1 MASPSNTQFQPILI
15 GTQPIYDVVGDE
27 SPASTDIVGN
37 TQFPAAFAAYDGTTI
52 FFRIRLNADPR
63 NSKNTG
69 FSNFSWGVLINT
81 SGNPGVYD
89 WLANVNGLDNTIN
102 LIKNTTRVF
111 NSWNDPAE
119 GTDGSGT
126 PTFSRPIVNF
136 DVSRV
141 TLTNDGSN
149 FGGDADY
156 FIDFQFPAAD
166 FFRVL
171 GISPSSPLQFIIF
184 SSANANNYNKDS
196 LQTSEGFQFV
206 NALTNPVSPKDV
218 DVRANLTAA
227 KTITSG
233 PTSVF
238 TGSLTTWTQSVTVTN
253 SGRALARQVVVNDV
267 FSLDQLSSVS
277 SINTSTGTSVF
288 NSNNT
293 TLSWTIGNLA
303 AGQTATLT
311 YTVIGTFTTSGTRR
325 LNTVTASGIDD
336 FTGLQ
341 LTNATAFNNIE
352 AAAAAAVTG
361 KVTSGQTGLPLRG
374 VTVELRNQNN
384 VLITTTQTNAEGN
397 YSFTQLASGTYT
409 LNFIAA
415 NFVTATRTPTVP
427 AGQTQIVNVTLQP
440 SPGTVTGTVTSTGGT
455 PVASATINLIDA
467 FNTVVATATTNIQ
480 GQYTLSNVNPGQY
493 SVTVSAPNFQS
504 QLLGITVTSNQTTTA
519 NFTLIPS
526 PGTVTGIV
534 SNTNG
539 TPIQG
544 AIVEVLDTGNNVIAT
559 VTTNAQGQYTANQ
572 LAPGTFQLRVKA
584 QNFQTTL
591 LGFTVQAS
599 QTTTQNVILQPS
611 PGTLTGAVND
621 AQTGVSLSGVSVNVV
636 NQGGITVATATTNAQ
651 GQYSV
656 TNLAPGS
663 YTVTFGQPGFG
674 SQTIGAI
681 IQSNQTTTLNAA
693 LNRLVGVINGVVTS
707 GQGGALAGAVVN
719 VFLNNNLVASVTTD
733 QAGAYVVPNLAPG
746 SYTVTAIDQNFQS
759 KVAGAQVVAFQTTTV
774 NFSLTPDPGALT
786 GTVTDSTGAAVA
798 GATINVKTTV
808 GGAIIGSGI
817 TDQNGV
823 YTIPNLSAESYIVTA
838 TALNFQSSSQGTAI
852 RSDQTTTLNFT
863 LAFNPVTITGTVR
876 NQQTGDSIA
885 GAQIQVRILDTNGA
899 VIATVFA
906 NSEGNFLVPQLAPGT
921 YTLVVAAPNFQT
933 NFATITVS
941 PGGQANIDV
950 SLAPNP
956 GIITGQVVNGTTGD
970 QIIGAS
976 VSVVNQSNVQVQVGF
991 TDSQGIYMIE
1001 GLPPGNYHV
1010 VVNAA
1015 NFQTNIAGG
1024 IVLADTTTVVNVS
1037 LPPEPGL
1044 IAGNVSPVQPN
1055 TVVALYSAKNVFIQ
1069 SVLTDGSGNYQFS
1082 NLAPGN
1088 YILIASSPNFAV
1100 QSAGA
1105 IVSSNTATSVSFALI
1120 PNPSIISGVV
1130 TDTGGAAV
1138 PNASVQIF
1146 DANETILA
1154 TAGTDANGA
1163 YSIGNLP
1170 PGSFSVLVT
1179 APSFGHLTS
1188 GIILSPG
1195 STLANINFALT
1206 PNPGAISGQVTD
1218 VATGAPLAGS
1228 TVVIRQAIGSGV
1240 AVATVT
1246 SDSSGNF
1253 LVQGLAPGSYTV
1265 TSSFPTFGT
1274 KTIGAIVSSD
1284 TTTTASIALNELA
1297 GSINGQLVDSTG
1309 TTITGS
1315 NLQVRLLD
1323 LNGVLI
1329 EALLAQSDGTFAFFN
1344 VFPGSYVLNASAPA
1358 FQATTIGIQV
1368 QADQQVQTSVIL
1380 QPSPA
1385 TLTGQVINQQTGII
1399 IAGSIVSVLNPN
1411 TGLLIGRGASGQDGT
1426 FVIENLPAG
1435 SFVASAGAQDF
1446 GTDSRAVILSPGQTT
1461 TTTLTLTPNPGS
1473 VSGFVVNRNNGDTLA
1488 GASIQIFDQTGAPAV
1503 SVSAN
1508 AQGQFLISGL
1518 APGLY
1523 TAIAASGGYTSGT
1536 ISFTVVSDTQAIAS
1550 FALEPNPSTIQGTVT
1565 NVATGTVLSGTDVI
1579 IRQFNATGPII
1590 ATSVTDTNG
1599 LYAVSHLPQGTF
1611 TVIVVNEL
1619 FGSQASSVTLAPG
1632 ETAALNFALE
1642 QLPSAVQGTVT
1653 NAETGVPIIN
1663 TLIQLIDA
1671 NGILVTQTQT
1681 DINGFYQI
1689 AGFTAGD
1696 YTIPFTNPTFQSQT
1710 LSFTSQP
1717 NQTSVVNANL
1727 IASPGSITGQVLDA
1741 ETASPLIG
1749 ASIQVFPALGLNPI
1763 ATLVTDGRGHY
1774 FLDGLAPGS
1783 YILIGSFQ
1791 TYATSSTGVAV
1802 RSNETSSSTIFLV
1815 PTPATVSGTVRSDTG
1830 EPIINATVRI
1840 LDQNEFVLGT
1850 IVTDEFGNYS
1860 LTDLPQ
1866 GNQEII
1872 VSAPGFAT
1880 QLGGVIL
1887 IPGQVVTNLN
1897 FILTANSGS
1906 ISGQIVTADTEI
1918 PIVGAIAIVRT
1929 VAGVPFVV
1937 ASTTTDELGN
1947 YKING
1952 LQPGSY
1958 TVTGSATGYAL
1969 NTVGAIVISDQ
1980 MTQANIAL
1988 SPLVGSISGTVLNV
2002 QGNPIVNIPTQ
2013 IRVFSQNGG
2022 LLQTVAA
2029 QSDGTF
2035 SITNLPPGSYQLTV
2049 TAANYAANTVGA
2061 FVTANEM
2068 TVLTVPLT
2076 PNPGKVNG
2084 QVVSSTTG
2092 DAIFGSIVSVTD
2104 LNGLPIG
2111 STVTDQNGNF
2121 SIPNLPPTTVIVSA
2135 VATNFGS
2142 DSRSVI
2148 LTPGSTG
2155 TSLLTL
2161 APNPGAVSGAVIN
2174 QQTGAPLIGATMQIF
2189 DFTGAL
2195 VATVLSDRDGLY
2207 QVQNL
2212 TPGFYQVIATSA
2224 NFGTQ
2229 VQNVQAASNVTSTV
2243 NLVLTPDA
2251 GLIFGTVVNQ
2261 QTGALIVG
2269 ASVVVRL
2276 FSPAGPVVQTTATD
2290 SSGQFTVLNLGPGA
2304 YAVTVFNPNFGTQ
2317 STTTFV
2323 QSDTVSTVSLALLPN
2338 PGAVQG
2344 LITSAQTG
2352 ESALNTQINILS
2364 DAGILVATVQTDSNG
2379 NYFVPGLAP
2388 GTYTLVFSNPNF
2400 QSSTIGAIVGSDTVI
2415 TVNTALT
2422 PDPGTITGTVIDSQT
2437 GLPIAGASVQIF
2449 PAQSLIPIASAITGQ
2464 DGGYSVLGIQP
2475 GDYVVEATVSNYA
2488 VAAVGTAVF
2497 PNTTA
2502 TAALLLSPNPAA
2514 LSGTITSTNG
2524 TPIAGAAVRII
2535 DQNETV
2541 LGTGVTDQNGHF
2553 TIGNLSPGSQIA
2565 VVSASEFGTQI
2576 IGVTLSPGQI
2586 ITDFSAQ
2593 LTPNSGNIQGQT
2605 ANAQDGALIAG
2616 ADIVIRKT
2624 GASSIIVANA
2634 TTDVDGN
2641 YRVNDLTPGTYLVT
2655 ASKSGFGTNT
2665 VGVTVVSD
2673 TIATANVPLTALA
2686 GVISGT
2692 IIDSQ
2697 GNPITGNNIQIQVFD
2712 QNGHLIKSVLA
2723 NSDGVFTVVDLPPGS
2738 YQLTFTAPNFTTGI
2752 FSATVTSEQTIVLV
2766 ATLQP
2771 DPATVTT
2778 QVVSGET
2785 SEPIPGAIVTFT
2797 LPNGTIVGSGVT
2809 DTNGSVSILNLP
2821 PQTLNVSVTA
2831 NNFGSLSQSVIL
2843 TPGQVAQIT
2852 IALSPEVGRL
2862 EGTVVNE
2869 LTGELIAGATLKV
2882 FDFTRGI
2889 IATVMTDTFGFY
2901 EIQSLSSDLYRVIAS
2916 AQGFGSTVQEAM
2928 VVANQQTVLEFFL
2941 PPDAGS
2947 IQGTVVNQQTGN
2959 PLASVSII
2967 VRQFTP
2973 TGPIIAALST
2983 DQNGIFTVNNLA
2995 PGTYTVVGLN
3005 PNFGSEAASTIVQSD
3020 NVSNILLALIPNPG
3034 TVQGQ
3039 ITNGQTGEGLTNSF
3053 ARILDSNR
3061 VIIQEVQTDGTGN
3074 YQAEGLAPGDYV
3086 LIAVASDFQ
3095 RETIGFSVVSDAS
3108 TTVNVTLLPDP
3119 GRITGRVLDQQTGLA
3134 LDGATV
3140 QLFPPQSLVPIAN
3153 ALTDQNGMFQMGGLA
3168 PGEYILVANARNYAR
3183 GTVGT
3188 VVFSNQTTVSNIE
3201 LQANFSTI
3209 SGTVISINGTPIG
3222 NASVRVISQNETVLG
3237 TALTD
3242 QNGNYVISNLPP
3254 GAQTI
3259 VVNAPA
3265 FSNKLSGITLQPGD
3279 VLENI
3284 NFSLNPNSGNITG
3297 QITNAQT
3304 GEAISSAIVVVR
3316 LVGGVGVI
3324 VANSITNENGT
3335 YFIGGLAPGTYTV
3348 VASGSGFASISVGA
3362 VVQSDETTLANI
3374 SLIPSVGRINGTITD
3389 AGGSP
3394 ILGMNT
3400 QIQVF
3405 DQSGTLLKT
3414 LLAQYDG
3421 TYDILDLL
3429 PGSYTLIITVLNFVT
3444 TTTNAV
3450 VISDQTTE
3458 TNITLKLNPAEVTGQ
3473 VLNSSTGTP
3482 INGALITI
3490 TDLNGIAVGSG
3501 ATDLNGNFTV
3511 LNLPPATLNISA
3523 VAGGF
3528 GSDSKSVILTPGE
3541 IEATTLSLTPT
3552 PGTVTGT
3559 VLNAQS
3565 GDPLAGATVQI
3576 FDFTRALVATL
3587 QTNQSGVYQYQ
3598 NLAPGSYR
3606 LIATANNFG
3615 AVTQDTQV
3623 TSEATTTL
3631 NFNLTPSPGTI
3642 TGSVFNQQTGAPIAG
3657 ASIAIRQFSPFGP
3670 IVATI
3675 ATNIQGQFTVFN
3687 LTPGAYTA
3695 VASEPNF
3702 GTESASTFVQSNS
3715 VSTVLLNLSPDP
3727 GIAQG
3732 TITSAQTG
3740 QTLADT
3746 LLRILDVNGVLVA
3759 VSQTDI
3765 SGNYRIQGL
3774 APGTFTIVATN
3785 PQFQQ
3790 LANGITIASNQTVT
3804 QNISLQPNPG
3814 TITGTVVNAQT
3825 GTPLS
3830 GAVLQVF
3837 QSGST
3842 TPVAN
3847 TVTDQN
3853 GSFSLIGLAP
3863 GEYSLVSQATGF
3875 GSVAVGTVVT
3885 SGNTITITVQ
3895 APPFPGVISGR
3906 VTDFSGNALSNATVR
3921 LLDSNQNVVGI
3932 GSADLTG
3939 NYTIGNIT
3947 AGTYTIIAS
3956 ASGFATNTQGV
3967 TIAPDQ
3973 VLSNFN
3979 IPLEENPGTI
3989 TGQVTSSGTGAPI
4002 PGAIVTIR
4010 SLQQGSGGIVVGT
4023 VNTDQQGTYLVK
4035 NLAPGE
4041 YSVTV
4046 TKMGFGTQIQ
4056 TVTAASD
4063 QTSTASFA
4071 LLADAGTLSG
4081 FVTDINGNPITGS
4094 NIFLR
4099 IFTDDNVLLKSVTAQ
4114 PDGTFGVFGLDPG
4127 TYTVIAE
4134 APNYAANSIPITIT
4148 ANQTTTVAIALTPN
4162 PATISG
4168 NVVNQQTNTP
4178 LQGVTVTASSNGQ
4191 IIATAVTDING
4202 NFQLTNL
4209 AAGSISI
4216 VTFAQNFV
4224 NTPQTI
4230 VLSPGETQQIILSLT
4245 PLTGTIT
4252 GTVINQQ
4259 TGAPVQGASVEI
4271 RQFSPAGPIAATTV
4285 TDGLGVF
4292 TISDLQPASYT
4303 IIAQATNFGTQAAT
4317 TTVLPNDVSTIS
4329 IGLTLLPGTVQ
4340 GTVRN
4345 ENTSAPLEEA
4355 IVRVIR
4361 RDGTVVDEVLTNA
4374 QGLFTIGGLPADSYT
4389 LVTISSGF
4397 QRQTIGF
4404 TVAPEQTTTVD
4415 VNLQLN
4421 PGKLTGTVTDFFS
4434 GGPIANAVVLVFPS
4448 QSITS
4453 IARGITNENGQYT
4466 ILNLAP
4472 GEYNIIAVAT
4482 DFARGGVGAVI
4493 SAGSPTV
4500 ANIQLTSNPAT
4511 ISGTVTD
4518 SGGNVIPNATV
4529 RVLDQNE
4536 TVLGTAITDIN
4547 GNYSVGNLPQGTLT
4561 IIASAQGFATQLTA
4575 VTLTPAQTLPNVDI
4589 QLTALVGSITGR
4601 VFNLATGQSIVGAI
4615 TVVRT
4620 SGGTTVIVDSGT
4632 TDQNGRYLIEGLA
4645 PGSYSVVATASG
4657 FGTTTVGALVQAND
4671 ATTADLVLSPLT
4683 GTVFGTVTNVNGSGI
4698 TGSNIQVQV
4707 FTATGTLLKTLL
4719 ANADGSFNVIDLAP
4733 GTYLIQVTAPN
4744 YATGVASVNVRANT
4758 TTSVSVP
4765 LTPNPATV
4773 TGQVVNSVTS
4783 APLTGVIISVTDAN
4797 GIVVGNAI
4805 SDLNGQ
4811 FIIRNLP
4818 PNTIIVTATATQPG
4832 FGSASTSVPLGP
4844 GANGNILLS
4853 LAPQAGLVTGAVRN
4867 AQTADLLQG
4876 ATIQIF
4882 DFTRGLVATVVTDQ
4896 NGQYRADNLAPGTY
4910 RIIASTQN
4918 FGSLVQETDVAVN
4931 EVTTLNFNLSPNPGS
4946 VEGTVFNQQTGEPLG
4961 NVSIVVRQ
4969 FSPAGPVIANSSTNG
4984 NGTFTI
4990 PHLPP
4995 GTYTV
5000 IATLSTFGTQS
5011 ASTQVFSNETAA
5023 VQLSL
5028 PPNPGAAQGFVTN
5041 AETGEPLFNT
5051 LVRIVDT
5058 DNVVVGTVQTDINGR
5073 YSIQNI
5079 SPGTYTLIIINP
5091 DFQRQTV
5098 GCAIKSGQTTT
5109 INVSLQ
5115 SNPGSIV
5122 GIVTSAQT
5130 GLPLVGA
5137 TVQIFPY
5144 QGLISI
5150 GNTVTDENGRYR
5162 FISIQPGSYTVSAN
5176 ATNFARTSS
5185 GASVLATTQSTVN
5198 LSLQSNPASMSGQI
5212 VDQDGNPISNASIR
5226 VIDQSETVLGT
5237 GISGSDGRYTVQGLP
5252 PGNRNIVVSAAGF
5265 STATSGI
5272 TLLLGESRLDVNF
5285 TLVAN
5290 PGILTGTVIDANTN
5304 APLVGVNVVV
5314 RNLLGIIVSS
5324 GFSNVDG
5331 RYTIQNLTPGQYTVS
5346 FFDESYDT
5354 VILGAQ
5360 ITSNTTTILNATL
5373 TRASGAGTNG
5383 KPSIRGQIVDE
5394 QGVPITTPFIPVKI
5408 LDANLVVVQ
5417 ILLALSNGRFEVFDL
5432 APGTYLVNAE
5442 ASDFA
5447 SNTVSAIVRNNE
5459 TTEVVVTLTPLP
5471 GTLTGQVINS
5481 VSGEV
5486 IVGASITVTRS
5497 NGVIIAT
5504 GISGDNGFFT
5514 IPNLPAGP
5522 LNIIAQAIGFG
5533 NATTSAIITN
5543 GETTTTT
5550 LSLSPSPGRLIGQV
5564 TSASSGLPLQGATV
5578 QLFDENR
5585 TFILSIVADSQGNF
5599 KVPTLSPGKYV
5610 AVASSFGFGSE
5621 LRGFTI
5627 IANQDIIIAF
5637 DLAPNPGI
5645 IRGQVVTSEAG
5656 QPIPN
5661 ASVVIRA
5668 LTPSGPILATTVTD
5682 SNGFYE
5688 VTGIVSGT
5696 YTVVFSGAPLF
5707 GSDISSVQLDA
5718 GEIEIVNASLS
5729 SFISTVQGRVVDEE
5743 GNGLANALVQLFNTQ
5758 SGLIRRVQTDND
5770 GNYFIRGFTAGSY
5783 TLTANQ
5789 PNFQAALTRFEA
5801 APNEVATINFTLL
5814 ADPGIISG
5822 TIRDVVTNQPVPGA
5836 VVNLFPNQSLSPIAF
5851 AVTDQLGNYQ
5861 FPGLQPGSYVV
5872 VGSEFNY
5879 ASASAGATVTSN
5891 QVTIANLFLQ
5901 PNFASISGTV
5911 STLEGLPINNA
5922 TVRILNQNQVIIGY
5936 GITNENGFYAIGN
5949 IPVGTFTVIASAPA
5963 FQSVLSDLTL
5973 AQGDQQKNIDFVL
5986 QSNPGILTGTVTNQS
6001 NEPIP
6006 GAFVNVRLLGA
6017 TGIIIASTVTDSN
6030 GRYVI
6035 TDLPPGSYTVSATA
6049 SGFETKA
6056 VGAIIETNATEVV
6069 DIMLTGVFGSING
6082 VVLNNLAQP
6091 IVGSSISLS
6100 LFDTNNLLIFTTT
6113 GYSDGTFSFPNLEP
6127 GNYFITASASGFIT
6141 EVIGARVTANE
6152 ATFARILLQSSPATV
6167 TGQVVTLAG
6176 GQAIQGA
6183 IVSAT
6188 TLEGQV
6194 LAVTATDVSG
6204 RFTIMNLPPGALIVT
6219 ATAVNFGADSKTV
6232 LLQTNGITSTTLFLS
6247 MAPGFLTG
6255 TVKSEAENPIPN
6267 TVVQLFDFTNGLVA
6281 TAVTNAIGQY
6291 TIQGLNP
6298 GNYRVVFTAEEFERL
6313 SAGATINSGETT
6325 SLNVKLSSLFATIKG
6340 SVLNAQTKSP
6350 IQGAAVTIRYQ
6361 SSSGPIFTTVFTD
6374 TSGKFTIS
6382 SIPDGAFSII
6392 ATAAGFGSQGLT
6404 AFAVG
6409 GQTFTF
6415 NLLLLPQVGTIRGK
6429 VTDSS
6434 SGAPLAN
6441 TRIRV
6446 INASGVVVTTTQTDI
6461 NGNYLLSN
6469 LAAGTYQI
6477 ITSNVDYQAA
6487 AQTVTLTTNEVKEV
6501 DFTLNG
6507 NPARLIGRVVDKETK
6522 FPVIGALIE
6531 VFNEVDLSVSF
6542 GLTDENG
6549 KYVIEGLPQ
6558 GAFSVRASASG
6569 YMSETVKIQLS
6580 PNEVLELNFA
6590 LTTTAAFTGAI
6601 IGQVVDNST
6610 SLPIANARVN
6620 LLDNEGQLIASTTTN
6635 EAGQYF
6641 FASLEAKTYTVVVDA
6656 DGYQTQQQSVTIAI
6670 LFEQGEAI
6678 VANFRLDPI
6687 ELGATITGKV
6697 INAETKQPIFGA
6709 TIQIINIKNQI
6720 VGRAT
6725 TDQLG
6730 RFTIHDI
6737 LPGTYTIFV
6746 TTIGFI
6752 PADPQQ
6758 IKVNS
6763 GEVLDLQTFEL
6774 KQIPSSTGAIT
6785 GRVVDNSTSVPIANV
6800 RINLLDNQGQLAAS
6814 TTTNE
6819 AGEYS
6824 FISLK
6829 AGTYTVV
6836 VDTDGYQAIP
6846 PSVTITI
6853 RQGETQRADFRLD
6866 PIELGA
6872 TITGKV
6878 INAETKQPIFGATIH
6893 VINTK
6898 DQIVGRATTDRLG
6911 RFTIHDIPPG
6921 TYTILVTAIGFIPAD
6936 PQQITVNS
6944 GEVLELQTFEL
6955 KPKNPVPSFNPCDLI
6970 NPVVTCNVCE
6980 VSCREQ
6986 PPGRRRTIQVQL
6998 QDGTYQTLHL
7008 IHLVKI
7014 ITVVIRIT
7022 GKNGSYISEPY
7033 QITSYE
7039 RIALEV
7045 PSNAKVRCDITVSDC
7060 FAQLI
7065 YLQNQPASILFSFDL
7080 NQQFLSERDVV
7091 VTIKGKQIRPRCENG
7106 VAGEW
7111 EEYKEVE
7118 NFTLKVSEI
7127 LDWIKTHTKKEIQI
7141 KLNQFNFT
7149 SESNTD

>member
-1 MASPSNTQFQPILI
+1 MAFPSNTQFQPILI

-37 TQFPAAFAAYDGTTI
+37 TQFPAAFVAYDGTTI
-52 FFRIRLNADPR
+52 YFRIRLNSDPR

-69 FSNFSWGVLINT
+69 FSNFAWGVLINT
-81 SGNPGVYD
+81 SGDPGVYD

-102 LIKNTTRVF
+102 LVKNTTRVF

-119 GTDGSGT
+119 GTDGRGT

-136 DVSRV
+136 DVARV

-149 FGGDADY
+149 FGGNADY

-171 GISPSSPLQFIIF
+171 GISTSSPLRFVIF

-206 NALTNPVSPKDV
+206 NALTNPVAPQDV

-253 SGRALARQVVVNDV
+253 NGRALARQVVVNDV

-277 SINTSTGTSVF
+277 SISTSTGTAVF
-288 NSNNT
+288 NSSNR

-311 YTVIGTFTTSGTRR
+311 YSVIGTFTTSGTRR

-341 LTNATAFNNIE
+341 LTNATAFSNVE

-361 KVTSGQTGLPLRG
+361 KVTSGQTGLPLSG

-384 VLITTTQTNAEGN
+384 VLITTTKTNAEGN

-455 PVASATINLIDA
+455 PVGGATINLIDA

-480 GQYTLSNVNPGQY
+480 GQYTLSNITPGQY

-519 NFTLIPS
+519 NFTLAPS
-526 PGTVTGIV
+526 PGIVTGIV
-534 SNTNG
+534 SSTNG
-539 TPIQG
+539 TAIQG
-544 AIVEVLDTGNNVIAT
+544 AVVEVLDAGNNVIAT
-559 VTTNAQGQYTANQ
+559 VTTNVQGQYTVNQ
-572 LAPGTFQLRVKA
+572 LAPGTFQLRAKA
-584 QNFQTTL
+584 QNSQTTL
-591 LGFTVQAS
+591 LGFTVQAG

-611 PGTLTGAVND
+611 PGTLTGVVND
-621 AQTGVSLSGVSVNVV
+621 AQTVASLSGASVNIV

-656 TNLAPGS
+656 ANLAPGS

-693 LNRLVGVINGVVTS
+693 LNRLVGAINGSITS
-707 GQGGALAGAVVN
+707 GQGGGLAGAVVN

-733 QAGAYVVPNLAPG
+733 QGGAYSVPNLAPG
-746 SYTVTAIDQNFQS
+746 SYTITAIAQNFQS
-759 KVAGAQVVAFQTTTV
+759 KVAGAQVVASQTTSV
-774 NFSLTPDPGALT
+774 NFSLTPDPGTLT
-786 GTVTDSTGAAVA
+786 GTVTDSTGAVVA
-798 GATINVKTTV
+798 GATINVRTTV
-808 GGAIIGSGI
+808 GGAITGSTV

-823 YTIPNLSAESYIVTA
+823 YTVPNLAAESYIVTA
-838 TALNFQSSSQGTAI
+838 TALNFQTTSQGTAI
-852 RSDQTTTLNFT
+852 RSNQATTLNFT
-863 LAFNPVTITGTVR
+863 LAFNPVTITGTIK
-876 NQQTGDSIA
+876 NQQTGDPVA

-906 NSEGNFLVPQLAPGT
+906 NSQGNFLAPQLAPGT
-921 YTLVVAAPNFQT
+921 YTLVVTAPNFQT
-933 NFATITVS
+933 NFATVTVS
-941 PGGQANIDV
+941 PGSQANIDV

-956 GIITGQVVNGTTGD
+956 GLITGQVVNGITGD
-970 QIIGAS
+970 PIIGGG
-976 VSVVNQSNVQVQVGF
+976 VSVVNQSNVQVQAGF
-991 TDSQGIYMIE
+991 TDSQGNYTIE

-1010 VVNAA
+1010 IVSAA

-1024 IVLADTTTVVNVS
+1024 IVLADTTTAVNVS
-1037 LPPEPGL
+1037 LSPEPGL
-1044 IAGNVSPVQPN
+1044 ITGNVSPVQPN
-1055 TVVALYSAKNVFIQ
+1055 TVVELYSAKNVFIQ
-1069 SVLTDGSGNYQFS
+1069 SGLTDSSGNYQFS

-1105 IVSSNTATSVSFALI
+1105 IVSSNTATTVSFTLI
-1120 PNPSIISGVV
+1120 PNPSTISGVV
-1130 TDTGGAAV
+1130 TDTGGAAI

-1170 PGSFSVLVT
+1170 SGSFSVLVT

-1206 PNPGAISGQVTD
+1206 PNPGAVSGQVTNEG
-1218 VATGAPLAGS
+1218 TGAPLAGS
-1228 TVVIRQAIGSGV
+1228 TIVIRQAIGSGV

-1253 LVQGLAPGSYTV
+1253 LVQGLAPGGYTV
-1265 TSSFPTFGT
+1265 TASFPTFGT
-1274 KTIGAIVSSD
+1274 KTVGAIVSSD
-1284 TTTTASIALNELA
+1284 ATATASIALNELA
-1297 GSINGQLVDSTG
+1297 GSISGQLVDSTG
-1309 TTITGS
+1309 TPITGP

-1329 EALLAQSDGTFAFFN
+1329 EALLAQPDGTFAFFN
-1344 VFPGSYVLNASAPA
+1344 VSPGNYVLNASAPA
-1358 FQATTIGIQV
+1358 FQATTIGVRV

-1385 TLTGQVINQQTGII
+1385 TLTGQVINQQIGTG
-1399 IAGSIVSVLNPN
+1399 IAGSIISVINPN

-1435 SFVASAGAQDF
+1435 SFVASTGAQNF

-1503 SVSAN
+1503 SASAN
-1508 AQGQFLISGL
+1508 AQGQFLVSGL

-1550 FALEPNPSTIQGTVT
+1550 FALEPNPSTIQGVVT
-1565 NVATGTVLSGTDVI
+1565 NVATGTALSGTDVI
-1579 IRQFNATGPII
+1579 IRQFNAIGPII
-1590 ATSVTDTNG
+1590 ATSITDADGFYT
-1599 LYAVSHLPQGTF
+1599 VSNLPQGTF

-1619 FGSQASSVTLAPG
+1619 FGSQASSVTLVPS

-1642 QLPSAVQGTVT
+1642 QLPSTVQGTVT
-1653 NAETGVPIIN
+1653 DAETGNPIIN

-1696 YTIPFTNPTFQSQT
+1696 YTIPFTNPTFQSRT

-1727 IASPGSITGQVLDA
+1727 IASPGAITGQVLDA

-1774 FLDGLAPGS
+1774 FLEGLAPGS
-1783 YILIGSFQ
+1783 YIVIGSFQ
-1791 TYATSSTGVAV
+1791 TYATSSTGVTV

-1830 EPIINATVRI
+1830 EPITNATVRI

-1897 FILTANSGS
+1897 FTLTANSGS
-1906 ISGQIVTADTEI
+1906 ISGQIVTADTGI

-1929 VAGVPFVV
+1929 VAGVPVV
-1937 ASTTTDELGN
+1937 IASTTTDELGN
-1947 YKING
+1947 YTVNG

-1969 NTVGAIVISDQ
+1969 NTVGAIVFSDQ
-1980 MTQANIAL
+1980 ATQANIAL
-1988 SPLVGSISGTVLNV
+1988 SPLVGSISGTVLDV

-2013 IRVFSQNGG
+2013 IRVFSQSGV

-2035 SITNLPPGSYQLTV
+2035 SITNLPPGSYQLALI
-2049 TAANYAANTVGA
+2049 AANYGANTVGA
-2061 FVTANEM
+2061 FVTANEV
-2068 TVLTVPLT
+2068 TVLTVPLA
-2076 PNPGKVNG
+2076 PNPGNVNG
-2084 QVVSSTTG
+2084 QVVNSATG
-2092 DAIFGSIVSVTD
+2092 DAIFGAIVSVTD

-2121 SIPNLPPTTVIVSA
+2121 SISNLPPTTVVLSA

-2155 TSLLTL
+2155 TALLTL
-2161 APNPGAVSGAVIN
+2161 TPNPGAVSGAVIN
-2174 QQTGAPLIGATMQIF
+2174 QQTGAPLIGATLQIF

-2229 VQNVQAASNVTSTV
+2229 IQNIQVASNVTSTV
-2243 NLVLTPDA
+2243 NFALTPDT
-2251 GLIFGTVVNQ
+2251 GSIFGTVVNQ

-2290 SSGQFTVLNLGPGA
+2290 SSGQFTVLNLAPGA
-2304 YAVTVFNPNFGTQ
+2304 YAVTAFNPNFGTQ
-2317 STTTFV
+2317 STTTLV
-2323 QSDTVSTVSLALLPN
+2323 QSNTISTVSLALLPN

-2344 LITSAQTG
+2344 LVTSAQTG
-2352 ESALNTQINILS
+2352 EPALNTQINVLS
-2364 DAGILVATVQTDSNG
+2364 NAGILVATVQTDSNG

-2388 GTYTLVFSNPNF
+2388 DTYTLVFSNPNF
-2400 QSSTIGAIVGSDTVI
+2400 QSSTLGAIVGSDTII

-2464 DGGYSVLGIQP
+2464 DGSYTALGIQP
-2475 GDYVVEATVSNYA
+2475 GDYVVEAIVSNYA
-2488 VAAVGTAVF
+2488 VTAVGTAVF

-2514 LSGTITSTNG
+2514 LSGIITSTNG

-2553 TIGNLSPGSQIA
+2553 TIGNLPPGSQSA

-2586 ITDFSAQ
+2586 ITGFSAQ

-2616 ADIVIRKT
+2616 TDIVIRKT
-2624 GASSIIVANA
+2624 GASSIIVSNA
-2634 TTDVDGN
+2634 TTGIDGS
-2641 YRVNDLTPGTYLVT
+2641 YRVNDLAPGTYLVT

-2673 TIATANVPLTALA
+2673 TIATANVPLTALT

-2692 IIDSQ
+2692 IVDSQ

-2723 NSDGVFTVVDLPPGS
+2723 NSDGTFTVVDLPPGS
-2738 YQLTFTAPNFTTGI
+2738 YQLTFTAPNFITGI
-2752 FSATVTSEQTIVLV
+2752 FSATVISEQTIVLV

-2771 DPATVTT
+2771 NPATVTT
-2778 QVVSGET
+2778 QVVSRET

-2809 DTNGSVSILNLP
+2809 DTIGSVSISNLP

-2862 EGTVVNE
+2862 QGTVVNE
-2869 LTGELIAGATLKV
+2869 LTGEPIAGTTLKV

-2901 EIQSLSSDLYRVIAS
+2901 EIQNLSSNLYRVIAS

-2928 VVANQQTVLEFFL
+2928 VTANQQTVLDFFL
-2941 PPDAGS
+2941 PPNSGS

-2959 PLASVSII
+2959 PLGGVSII

-3020 NVSNILLALIPNPG
+3020 NVSSISLALIPNPG

-3039 ITNGQTGEGLTNSF
+3039 ITNAQTGEGLTNSF

-3061 VIIQEVQTDGTGN
+3061 VIIQEVQTDGNGN
-3074 YQAEGLAPGDYV
+3074 YQVEGLAPGDYV
-3086 LIAVASDFQ
+3086 LIAVSSDFQ
-3095 RETIGFSVVSDAS
+3095 RETIGFSVVSDAAA
-3108 TTVNVTLLPDP
+3108 TVNVALLPDP
-3119 GRITGRVLDQQTGLA
+3119 GLIMGRVLDQQTALA
-3134 LDGATV
+3134 LDGATI

-3153 ALTDQNGMFQMGGLA
+3153 ALTDQNGIFQIGGLA

-3188 VVFSNQTTVSNIE
+3188 VVVSNQTAVANIG
-3201 LQANFSTI
+3201 LQANPSTI
-3209 SGTVISINGTPIG
+3209 SGTITSINGAPIG
-3222 NASVRVISQNETVLG
+3222 NASIRVISQNETVLG

-3265 FSNKLSGITLQPGD
+3265 FSNELSGITLQPGD
-3279 VLENI
+3279 ILENI

-3297 QITNAQT
+3297 QIINAQT

-3324 VANSITNENGT
+3324 VANSITSENGT

-3348 VASGSGFASISVGA
+3348 VASENGFASTSVGA

-3374 SLIPSVGRINGTITD
+3374 SLIPSVGRITGTITD

-3429 PGSYTLIITVLNFVT
+3429 PGSYTLIITAPNFVAA
-3444 TTTNAV
+3444 TTNAV
-3450 VISDQTTE
+3450 VVSDQTTE
-3458 TNITLKLNPAEVTGQ
+3458 ANITLKLNPAAVTGQ
-3473 VLNSSTGTP
+3473 VLSDGAGTP
-3482 INGALITI
+3482 VKGALITI

-3523 VAGGF
+3523 VAQSF
-3528 GSDSKSVILTPGE
+3528 GNNSKSVILTPGE
-3541 IEATTLSLTPT
+3541 IETTTLSLTPT

-3559 VLNAQS
+3559 VLNEQT
-3565 GDPLAGATVQI
+3565 GDPLAGVTVQI

-3587 QTNQSGVYQYQ
+3587 QTDQSGVYQYQ

-3606 LIATANNFG
+3606 LISTANNFG
-3615 AVTQDTQV
+3615 SVTQDTQI
-3623 TSEATTTL
+3623 TSEAITSL
-3631 NFNLTPSPGTI
+3631 NFNLTPNPGTI
-3642 TGSVFNQQTGAPIAG
+3642 TGGVFNQQTGAPIAG

-3675 ATNIQGQFTVFN
+3675 TTNIQGQFTVFN

-3702 GTESASTFVQSNS
+3702 GTESASTLVQSNS
-3715 VSTVLLNLSPDP
+3715 VSTVLLNLSPDS
-3727 GIAQG
+3727 GIVQG

-3765 SGNYRIQGL
+3765 NGNYRIQGL
-3774 APGTFTIVATN
+3774 APGTYTMVATN

-3790 LANGITIASNQTVT
+3790 LANGINIASNQTVT

-3825 GTPLS
+3825 STPLS

-3842 TPVAN
+3842 TPITN

-3853 GSFSLIGLAP
+3853 GSFSFIGLAP
-3863 GEYSLVSQATGF
+3863 GEYSLVAQATNF
-3875 GSVAVGTVVT
+3875 GSVAVGAIIT
-3885 SGNTITITVQ
+3885 SGNTTTITVQ
-3895 APPFPGVISGR
+3895 APPLPGVISGQ
-3906 VTDFSGNALSNATVR
+3906 VTDFSGNALSNATIR

-3932 GSADLTG
+3932 GSTDLTG
-3939 NYTIGNIT
+3939 SYTIGNVA
-3947 AGTYTIIAS
+3947 AGTYTVIAS
-3956 ASGFATNTQGV
+3956 ASGFGTNTQGV
-3967 TIAPDQ
+3967 TIAPAQ
-3973 VLSNFN
+3973 VLPNLN
-3979 IPLEENPGTI
+3979 IPLEATSGTI
-3989 TGQVTSSGTGAPI
+3989 TGQVTNSGNGAPVTGATVI
-4002 PGAIVTIR
+4002 IR

-4023 VNTDQQGTYLVK
+4023 VSTDQQGNYLAQ

-4046 TKMGFGTQIQ
+4046 TKLGFGTQTQ
-4056 TVTAASD
+4056 TVTVASD
-4063 QTSTASFA
+4063 QTSTANFA

-4081 FVTDINGNPITGS
+4081 SVTDVNGNPIIGP
-4094 NIFLR
+4094 NIFIR
-4099 IFTDDNVLLKSVTAQ
+4099 IFTGGNVLLKSVTAQ
-4114 PDGTFGVFGLDPG
+4114 PDGTFAVFGLEPG
-4127 TYTVIAE
+4127 TYTLIAE
-4134 APNYAANSIPITIT
+4134 APNYAANSTPITIA

-4202 NFQLTNL
+4202 NFQLINL
-4209 AAGSISI
+4209 AAGAISI

-4230 VLSPGETQQIILSLT
+4230 VLNPGETQQITLSLT

-4259 TGAPVQGASVEI
+4259 TGTPVQGANVEI

-4292 TISDLQPASYT
+4292 TIPNLQPASYT
-4303 IIAQATNFGTQAAT
+4303 VIAQATNFGTQAAT
-4317 TTVLPNDVSTIS
+4317 TTVLPNDVSTVA

-4345 ENTSAPLEEA
+4345 ENTGAPLEGA
-4355 IVRVIR
+4355 IIRVIR

-4374 QGLFTIGGLPADSYT
+4374 QGFFTIGGLPADSYT
-4389 LVTISSGF
+4389 LVAISSDF

-4404 TVAPEQTTTVD
+4404 TVVPEQTTTVD

-4421 PGKLTGTVTDFFS
+4421 PGTLKGTVTDFFT
-4434 GGPIANAVVLVFPS
+4434 GGPIANAIVLVFPS

-4472 GEYNIIAVAT
+4472 GEYNVVAT
-4482 DFARGGVGAVI
+4482 ATNFARGGVGAVI
-4493 SAGSPTV
+4493 SADSTTV
-4500 ANIQLTSNPAT
+4500 ANIQLTPNPAT

-4518 SGGNVIPNATV
+4518 FGGNIIPNATV

-4536 TVLGTAITDIN
+4536 TILGTAITDIN

-4561 IIASAQGFATQLTA
+4561 IIASAQRFATQLTA
-4575 VTLTPAQTLPNVDI
+4575 VTLTPGQTLPNVDI
-4589 QLTALVGSITGR
+4589 QLTALVGNITGR
-4601 VFNLATGQSIVGAI
+4601 VFNLATGQPIVGAI

-4620 SGGTTVIVDSGT
+4620 SGGTNVIVDSGT
-4632 TDQNGRYLIEGLA
+4632 TDQNGRYLIEDLA

-4657 FGTTTVGALVQAND
+4657 FGTTTVGALVQANET
-4671 ATTADLVLSPLT
+4671 TTADLGLSLLT
-4683 GTVFGTVTNVNGSGI
+4683 GTVSGTVTNVNGSGI

-4707 FTATGTLLKTLL
+4707 FNATGTLLKTLL
-4719 ANADGSFNVIDLAP
+4719 ANADGSFNVIDLTP

-4758 TTSVSVP
+4758 TTSVSVL

-4783 APLTGVIISVTDAN
+4783 APLTGVIITVTDAN
-4797 GIVVGNAI
+4797 GIIVGNAI

-4818 PNTIIVTATATQPG
+4818 PNTVIVTATATQPG

-4844 GANGNILLS
+4844 GANGNVLLS
-4853 LAPQAGLVTGAVRN
+4853 LPPQAGSVTGTVRN
-4867 AQTADLLQG
+4867 AQTADPLQG

-4910 RIIASTQN
+4910 RVIASNQN

-4931 EVTTLNFNLSPNPGS
+4931 EVTTLNFNLFPNPGS
-4946 VEGTVFNQQTGEPLG
+4946 VEGTVFNQQTGQPLG
-4961 NVSIVVRQ
+4961 SVSIVVRQ

-4984 NGTFTI
+4984 DGTFTI

-4995 GTYTV
+4995 GTYTI
-5000 IATLSTFGTQS
+5000 IATLPNFGIQA
-5011 ASTQVFSNETAA
+5011 ASTQVFSNQTAA
-5023 VQLSL
+5023 VQLAL
-5028 PPNPGAAQGFVTN
+5028 PPNPGTVQGVVTS

-5051 LVRIVDT
+5051 LVRVVNT
-5058 DNVVVGTVQTDINGR
+5058 DNVVVGIVQTDINGR
-5073 YSIQNI
+5073 YSVQNLA
-5079 SPGTYTLIIINP
+5079 PGTYTLIIVNP

-5098 GCAIKSGQTTT
+5098 GFAIASGQTTT
-5109 INVSLQ
+5109 INVPLQ

-5137 TVQIFPY
+5137 TVQIFPS

-5150 GNTVTDENGRYR
+5150 GNTVTDENGQYR

-5176 ATNFARTSS
+5176 ATNFARTSA
-5185 GASVLATTQSTVN
+5185 GASVFANTQSTVN
-5198 LSLQSNPASMSGQI
+5198 ISLQSNPASMSGQI
-5212 VDQDGNPISNASIR
+5212 VDQDGNPIPNASIR
-5226 VIDQSETVLGT
+5226 VLDQSETVLGT

-5252 PGNRNIVVSAAGF
+5252 PGIRNVVVSATGF

-5272 TLLLGESRLDVNF
+5272 TLLPGESLLDVNF

-5314 RNLLGIIVSS
+5314 RNLLGVIVSS

-5331 RYTIQNLTPGQYTVS
+5331 RYTIQNLTSGQYTVS
-5346 FFDESYDT
+5346 FFDERYDT

-5373 TRASGAGTNG
+5373 TRAGGAGTND

-5408 LDANLVVVQ
+5408 FDKNLVVVQ

-5481 VSGEV
+5481 VSGEG
-5486 IVGASITVTRS
+5486 IVGASITATRS

-5504 GISGDNGFFT
+5504 GISGDNGSFT
-5514 IPNLPAGP
+5514 IPNLPAGS

-5543 GETTTTT
+5543 GKTTTTT
-5550 LSLSPSPGRLIGQV
+5550 LSLSPNPGRLIGQV

-5585 TFILSIVADSQGNF
+5585 TFILSVVADSQGNF
-5599 KVPTLSPGKYV
+5599 TVPTLSPGKYV
-5610 AVASSFGFGSE
+5610 AVASSSGFGSE

-5627 IANQDIIIAF
+5627 IANQDTSIAF
-5637 DLAPNPGI
+5637 DLTPNPGTI
-5645 IRGQVVTSEAG
+5645 QGQAVTSETG

-5661 ASVVIRA
+5661 VSVVIRA
-5668 LTPSGPILATTVTD
+5668 LTPAGPIIATTVTD

-5688 VTGIVSGT
+5688 VTGIASGT

-5718 GEIEIVNASLS
+5718 GEIEIVNASLP
-5729 SFISTVQGRVVDEE
+5729 SFISTVRGRVVDEE
-5743 GNGLANALVQLFNTQ
+5743 GNVLVNALVQLFNTQ

-5783 TLTANQ
+5783 TITANQ
-5789 PNFQAALTRFEA
+5789 QNFQAALTRFEA

-5879 ASASAGATVTSN
+5879 ASASAGSTVTSN
-5891 QVTIANLFLQ
+5891 KVTIANLFLQ

-5911 STLEGLPINNA
+5911 STLESLPINNA

-5949 IPVGTFTVIASAPA
+5949 IPVGTFTVIASAPG

-5973 AQGDQQKNIDFVL
+5973 AQGDQRRNVDFVL
-5986 QSNPGILTGTVTNQS
+5986 QPNPGILTGTVTNQNS
-6001 NEPIP
+6001 EPIT

-6035 TDLPPGSYTVSATA
+6035 TDLPPGSYTVSASA

-6056 VGAIIETNATEVV
+6056 VGAVIETNATEIA

-6082 VVLNNLAQP
+6082 IVLNNLAQP

-6100 LFDTNNLLIFTTT
+6100 LFDANNLLIFTTT
-6113 GYSDGTFSFPNLEP
+6113 GHSDGTFSFPNLEP

-6152 ATFARILLQSSPATV
+6152 ATFARILLQPSPATV
-6167 TGQVVTLAG
+6167 TGQVVTLGG

-6194 LAVTATDVSG
+6194 LAVTATDVNG
-6204 RFTIMNLPPGALIVT
+6204 RFTITNLPPGSIIIT
-6219 ATAVNFGADSKTV
+6219 ATAVSFGVDSKTV
-6232 LLQTNGITSTTLFLS
+6232 LLQTNSTTSTTLFLS
-6247 MAPGFLTG
+6247 LAPGFLTG
-6255 TVKSEAENPIPN
+6255 IVTSEAGNPIPN
-6267 TVVQLFDFTNGLVA
+6267 TIVQLFDFTNGLVA
-6281 TAVTNAIGQY
+6281 TAVTDTLGQY

-6298 GNYRVVFTAEEFERL
+6298 GNYRVVFNSDSFERL

-6325 SLNVKLSSLFATIKG
+6325 TLNVKLSSLFATITG

-6361 SSSGPIFTTVFTD
+6361 SSSGPIFATVFTD
-6374 TSGKFTIS
+6374 TSGQFIIS
-6382 SIPDGAFSII
+6382 GIPDGTFSII
-6392 ATAAGFGSQGLT
+6392 ATAAEFGSQGLT

-6415 NLLLLPQVGTIRGK
+6415 NFLLLPQVGIIRGT

-6434 SGAPLAN
+6434 SGASLPN

-6446 INASGVVVTTTQTDI
+6446 INASGVVVTTTQTDV
-6461 NGNYLLSN
+6461 NGNYLLPN
-6469 LAAGTYQI
+6469 LAPGTYQVVA
-6477 ITSNVDYQAA
+6477 SNVNYQAA
-6487 AQTVTLTTNEVKEV
+6487 AQTVALTTNEVKEV
-6501 DFTLNG
+6501 NFTLNG
-6507 NPARLIGRVVDKETK
+6507 NPARLIGRVVDQETQL
-6522 FPVIGALIE
+6522 PITGALIE
-6531 VFNEVDLSVSF
+6531 VFNEADVSVGF

-6549 KYVIEGLPQ
+6549 RYVIEGLPQ
-6558 GAFSVRASASG
+6558 GAFSVRSSASS
-6569 YMSETVKIQLS
+6569 YISETVQTQLI
-6580 PNEVLELNFA
+6580 PNEVLELNFV
-6590 LTTTAAFTGAI
+6590 LTKTAAFTGAI

-6610 SLPIANARVN
+6610 SIPVANARVK
-6620 LLDNEGQLIASTTTN
+6620 LLDNQEQLIASTTTN

-6641 FASLEAKTYTVVVDA
+6641 FVSLKAGTYTVVVDA
-6656 DGYQTQQQSVTIAI
+6656 DGYQAQQQSVTLTV
-6670 LFEQGEAI
+6670 LFEQGEAV
-6678 VANFRLDPI
+6678 VANFRLDRI
-6687 ELGATITGKV
+6687 GSRATITGKV
-6697 INAETKQPIFGA
+6697 VNADTKQPIFGA
-6709 TIQIINIKNQI
+6709 TIQIINTEGQI
-6720 VGRAT
+6720 IGRAT
-6725 TDQLG
+6725 TDPLG
-6730 RFTIHDI
+6730 RFTINDI
-6737 LPGTYTIFV
+6737 LPGTYTILV
-6746 TTIGFI
+6746 TATGFT

-6758 IKVNS
+6758 ITVIS

-6800 RINLLDNQGQLAAS
+6800 RINLLDNQGQLVAS

-6824 FISLK
+6824 FVSLK

-6836 VDTDGYQAIP
+6836 VDADGYQAIP
-6846 PSVTITI
+6846 PSVTLTI
-6853 RQGETQRADFRLD
+6853 RQGETKRADFRLN
-6866 PIELGA
+6866 PIGSRT

-6878 INAETKQPIFGATIH
+6878 INADTKQPIFGATIH
-6893 VINTK
+6893 VINTEG
-6898 DQIVGRATTDRLG
+6898 QIVVRATTNRRG
-6911 RFTIHDIPPG
+6911 RFTIHDILPG

-6936 PQQITVNS
+6936 PQQITVIS
-6944 GEVLELQTFEL
+6944 GEVLDLQTFEL
-6955 KPKNPVPSFNPCDLI
+6955 KPKSPVPPFDPCNLI

-6980 VSCREQ
+6980 VTCREQ
-6986 PPGRRRTIQVQL
+6986 PPSRRRTIQVQL

-7008 IHLVKI
+7008 IHLVKT

-7022 GKNGSYISEPY
+7022 GENGSYISEPY
-7033 QITSYE
+7033 RITSYE
-7039 RIALEV
+7039 RIVLEV
-7045 PSNAKVRCDITVSDC
+7045 PSNAKVRCNITVSDC

-7065 YLQNQPASILFSFDL
+7065 YLQNQPESIFFSFDL

-7091 VTIKGKQIRPRCENG
+7091 VTIKGNQIRPRCEDG
-7106 VAGEW
+7106 VVGDW

-7118 NFTLKVSEI
+7118 NFSLKVSEI

-7149 SESNTD
+7149 SENNKN